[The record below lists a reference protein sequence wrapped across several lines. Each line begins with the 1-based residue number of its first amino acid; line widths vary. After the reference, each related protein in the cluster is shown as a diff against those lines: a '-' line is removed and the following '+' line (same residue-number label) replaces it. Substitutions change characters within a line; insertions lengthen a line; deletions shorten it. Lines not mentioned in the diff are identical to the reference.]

1 MYRAFFGFREPPF
14 RITPDPR
21 FLYRSPVHD
30 EAIAGLA
37 DGILQRDGF
46 LALIGEVGTGK
57 TTLQRHLLEAL
68 PSNVRTVL
76 LLHPTVTFDETLD
89 HILMELGIPVEGGSK
104 LILLQRLNEFLIEHT
119 NTGGNVALLFD
130 EAQALD
136 AEALREL
143 AMLLDLRTDDGRPGL
158 QILLAGQPELGE
170 KLALPELADIRD
182 RIAVEVR
189 LFPLAVDEV
198 TTYIRTRLE
207 LAGALDLDI
216 FTAPAIGRIAEL
228 SGGIPRL
235 VNVLCD
241 AALVAAYAAETHRVT
256 PEIVDDAW
264 ADYAPLHAGRAMPMP
279 SRPALPAAPE
289 PQTLYVAP
297 PPPPSRRSAAMPIAA
312 ALALVVVAGGLTWRL
327 TRPEPPPP
335 RPLAMALRVVPPVPT
350 TIPATPPETIAE
362 PLPEPEPI
370 PTPVAV
376 PAPIVE
382 PPPAVTGEPP
392 PSAVEALD
400 VVDAFRRA
408 AERRDYPKL
417 RALLAPD
424 AAADDVTAD
433 YVKRFPRTGA
443 MSWSQPRAD
452 VEPMGER
459 ITVHAPFVITYR
471 NENGRPI
478 EMRGSAAWEIARR
491 DGMPVIVA
499 HTFVSDATP

>member
-30 EAIAGLA
+30 EAIAALA
-37 DGILQRDGF
+37 DGILERHGF

-119 NTGGNVALLFD
+119 NAGGNVALLFD
-130 EAQALD
+130 EAQALEP
-136 AEALREL
+136 EALEEL
-143 AMLLDLRTDDGRPGL
+143 AMLADLRTDDGRPGL

-170 KLALPELADIRD
+170 KLALPELAHIRE

-216 FTAPAIGRIAEL
+216 FTAPAISRIGEL

-241 AALVAAYAAETHRVT
+241 AALVAAYAAETRRVT

-297 PPPPSRRSAAMPIAA
+297 APPPRERSTAVPIAA

-327 TRPEPPPP
+327 TRPEPPRP
-335 RPLAMALRVVPPVPT
+335 RMMSLRVVPPVPT
-350 TIPATPPETIAE
+350 TIYATPPETIAE
-362 PLPEPEPI
+362 PVPEPEPVPI
-370 PTPVAV
+370 PAPVAT
-376 PAPIVE
+376 PAPVVE
-382 PPPAVTGEPP
+382 PPAVPGEPP

-459 ITVHAPFVITYR
+459 VTVHAPFVITYR
-471 NENGRPI
+471 NENGRPV

-491 DGMPVIVA
+491 DGTPMIVA

>member
-30 EAIAGLA
+30 EAIAALA
-37 DGILQRDGF
+37 DGILERHGF

-68 PSNVRTVL
+68 PSDVRTVL

-119 NTGGNVALLFD
+119 NAGGNVALLFD
-130 EAQALD
+130 EAQALEP
-136 AEALREL
+136 EALREL
-143 AMLLDLRTDDGRPGL
+143 AMLLDLRTADGRPGL

-170 KLALPELADIRD
+170 KLALPEVADIRD

-189 LFPLAVDEV
+189 LFPLALDEV

-207 LAGALDLDI
+207 LAGALDLDV

-241 AALVAAYAAETHRVT
+241 AALVGAYAAETRRVT

-297 PPPPSRRSAAMPIAA
+297 PPPARGRGNAVPIAA

-327 TRPEPPPP
+327 TRPEPP
-335 RPLAMALRVVPPVPT
+335 RPQVMALRVVPPVPT
-350 TIPATPPETIAE
+350 TIPATPPATIAE
-362 PLPEPEPI
+362 PLPEPEP
-370 PTPVAV
+370 P
-376 PAPIVE
+376 PAPAAVAAPVPVVE
-382 PPPAVTGEPP
+382 PPPALTGEPP
-392 PSAVEALD
+392 PSAIEALD

-408 AERRDYPKL
+408 AERRDYPTL
-417 RALLAPD
+417 RALIAPD
-424 AAADDVTAD
+424 AAPDDVSAD
-433 YVKRFPRTGA
+433 YAKRFPRTGA
-443 MSWSQPRAD
+443 VSWSQPRAD
-452 VEPMGER
+452 VEPAGAR
-459 ITVHAPFVITYR
+459 VTVHAPFVITYR
-471 NENGRPI
+471 ENGRPV
-478 EMRGSAAWEIARR
+478 ELRGSAAWEVARR
-491 DGMPVIVA
+491 DGTAMIVA
-499 HTFVSDATP
+499 HSFVSNATP